1 MELLKVGDNAP
12 DFETVDQD
20 GKKIKLSDY
29 KEEAIVLYFY
39 PKDNTPGCTV
49 EAKNFRDNIDIF
61 KKNGINV
68 FGMSVDSHESHKKF
82 QGKFDLNFTLLSDR
96 EKKIT
101 RDYGVLG
108 LSVAKR
114 VTYIIKNGK
123 IVYVFEKVTPKDHA
137 KEVFEKIKELNLI
150 N

>member
-1 MELLKVGDNAP
+1 MELLKVGDDAP

-20 GKKIKLSDY
+20 GKKVRLGDY
-29 KEEAIVLYFY
+29 KDKTVVLYFY

-61 KKNGINV
+61 KQNGIDI
-68 FGMSVDSHESHKKF
+68 FGMSVDSQESHKKF
-82 QGKFDLNFTLLSDR
+82 QGKFDLNFTLLSDKDKR
-96 EKKIT
+96 IT
-101 RDYGVLG
+101 REYGVLG
-108 LSVAKR
+108 LAVAKR

-123 IVYVFEKVTPKDHA
+123 IMYVFEKVTPKDHA
-137 KEVFEKIKELNLI
+137 KEVFDRIKELNLV